1 MLFYIRFTA
10 FLNHSCLVQSIKQI
24 GGLHWVFVL
33 DLKNEDE
40 DYQAQ
45 LVLVGSS
52 SVLPD
57 FFQLV
62 HQPKRPLVAR

>member
-1 MLFYIRFTA
+1 M
-10 FLNHSCLVQSIKQI
+10 NHSCPVKSLKQI
-24 GGLHWVFVL
+24 GGLNWVFVL

-45 LVLVGSS
+45 LGLVGSS

-62 HQPKRPLVAR
+62 HQPKRPL